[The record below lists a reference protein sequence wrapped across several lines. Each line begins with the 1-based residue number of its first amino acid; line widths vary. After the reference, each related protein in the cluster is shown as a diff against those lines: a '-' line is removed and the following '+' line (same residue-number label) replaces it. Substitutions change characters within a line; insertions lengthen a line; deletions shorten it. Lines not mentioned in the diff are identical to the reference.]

1 MTGGPTRYC
10 AINPNTSILR
20 IWFNPPWGS
29 AVKPQFYPHH
39 LSVICSLPL
48 PLQVSQHALQS
59 QVLLMFLGL
68 VEMSCSCQDPVSAYR
83 FTGAVCR
90 LTYPAAAVL
99 NEKTTKVIEAAF
111 QHTKYPNID
120 REKSILF
127 VGTVKYGLA
136 NLEIHNLSIGQSEF
150 ELKAGEGIGMAISN
164 VSAVFRGTI
173 KYGYGSWLVN
183 VGHSI
188 DFDIESHI
196 DLGINPKLYC
206 GKGKVAADTSDCHLN
221 FHKLH
226 LLLQGDRQPGW
237 LKRLFTDFITFTVK
251 LVIKSQIC
259 KEINNVANILA
270 DFIQE
275 QAEQML
281 SDGSIS
287 VNVGV
292 TSSPVI
298 TSNYIESYHKGLTK
312 YNNITAVIN
321 ASVFDPS
328 QLSEDR
334 MLYFWLSDELFNGLI
349 KAAHQDGRFVLNI
362 SGLALTECFTTNLS
376 TPVPEFLNQFM
387 LSAEPLLR
395 VWSVSV
401 PHLWTTSLGSFVR
414 AMVAVEL
421 TNEDIR
427 GLYFETEVVVVV
439 VASYA
444 EKKLSLDTTVSQISI
459 IKESMSTDTQLVFE
473 GHMEYLKEALVKI
486 GVPKVTSE
494 LEPVLTALLD
504 KQGVH
509 LFDIIR
515 PQVVPQDGFVII
527 QTDFGFPHHL
537 LVEFLRKTLE

>member
-1 MTGGPTRYC
+1 MM
-10 AINPNTSILR
+10 
-20 IWFNPPWGS
+20 
-29 AVKPQFYPHH
+29 
-39 LSVICSLPL
+39 LP
-48 PLQVSQHALQS
+48 
-59 QVLLMFLGL
+59 VLLLFLGL
-68 VEMSCSCQDPVSAYR
+68 VGTSRSCQDPVSAYR

-111 QHTKYPNID
+111 QHTKYPSVD

-127 VGTVKYGLA
+127 VGRVKYGLA
-136 NLEIHNLSIGQSEF
+136 NLEIHNLSIGRSEF
-150 ELKAGEGIGMAISN
+150 ELKAGEGIEMDISN

-188 DFDIESHI
+188 DFEIESQI

-206 GKGKVAADTSDCHLN
+206 GKGKVAADTSDCYLN

-226 LLLQGDRQPGW
+226 LLLQGDREPGW

-251 LVIKSQIC
+251 LVIKSQVSNM
-259 KEINNVANILA
+259 KEFT
-270 DFIQE
+270 DFESEHKRLQFLFIPT
-275 QAEQML
+275 EQML
-281 SDGSIS
+281 SDGGIS

-298 TSNYIESYHKGLTK
+298 TSNYIESYHKGLTQ

-321 ASVFDPS
+321 ASVFHPG

-349 KAAHQDGRFVLNI
+349 KAAHLDGRFTLNI
-362 SGLALTECFTTNLS
+362 SGLELTELFRADLS
-376 TPVPEFLNQFM
+376 SPVPEFLSQFL
-387 LSAEPLLR
+387 LSAEPVLK

-401 PHLWTTSLGSFVR
+401 PHLWTTPLGSSVR
-414 AMVAVEL
+414 AVVGVEL
-421 TNEDIR
+421 TSRAEDIR
-427 GLYFETEVVVVV
+427 GLYFETMVVVV

-444 EKKLSLDTTVSQISI
+444 EKKL
-459 IKESMSTDTQLVFE
+459 
-473 GHMEYLKEALVKI
+473 ALNTR
-486 GVPKVTSE
+486 GVN
-494 LEPVLTALLD
+494 
-504 KQGVH
+504 

-515 PQVVPQDGFVII
+515 PQVVSQDGFVII

-537 LVEFLRKTLE
+537 LVEFLRKTLK

>member
-1 MTGGPTRYC
+1 MM
-10 AINPNTSILR
+10 
-20 IWFNPPWGS
+20 
-29 AVKPQFYPHH
+29 
-39 LSVICSLPL
+39 LP
-48 PLQVSQHALQS
+48 
-59 QVLLMFLGL
+59 VLLLFLGL
-68 VEMSCSCQDPVSAYR
+68 VGTSRSCQDPVSAYR

-111 QHTKYPNID
+111 QHTKYPSVD

-127 VGTVKYGLA
+127 VGRVKYGLA
-136 NLEIHNLSIGQSEF
+136 NLEIHNLSIGRSEF
-150 ELKAGEGIGMAISN
+150 ELKAGEGIEMDISN

-188 DFDIESHI
+188 DFEIESQI

-206 GKGKVAADTSDCHLN
+206 GKGKVAADTSDCYLN

-226 LLLQGDRQPGW
+226 LLLQGDREPGW

-259 KEINNVANILA
+259 KEINNVANIMA

-281 SDGSIS
+281 SDGGIS

-298 TSNYIESYHKGLTK
+298 TSNYIESYHKGLTQ

-321 ASVFDPS
+321 ASVFHPG

-349 KAAHQDGRFVLNI
+349 KAAHLDGRFTLNI
-362 SGLALTECFTTNLS
+362 SGL
-376 TPVPEFLNQFM
+376 
-387 LSAEPLLR
+387 
-395 VWSVSV
+395 
-401 PHLWTTSLGSFVR
+401 
-414 AMVAVEL
+414 EL
-421 TNEDIR
+421 TVVCFKR
-427 GLYFETEVVVVV
+427 ETWPRRQPQ
-439 VASYA
+439 
-444 EKKLSLDTTVSQISI
+444 SLDYRI
-459 IKESMSTDTQLVFE
+459 IPITIRYNTIHFE
-473 GHMEYLKEALVKI
+473 FI
-486 GVPKVTSE
+486 
-494 LEPVLTALLD
+494 
-504 KQGVH
+504 
-509 LFDIIR
+509 
-515 PQVVPQDGFVII
+515 
-527 QTDFGFPHHL
+527 
-537 LVEFLRKTLE
+537 

>member
-1 MTGGPTRYC
+1 MM
-10 AINPNTSILR
+10 
-20 IWFNPPWGS
+20 
-29 AVKPQFYPHH
+29 
-39 LSVICSLPL
+39 LP
-48 PLQVSQHALQS
+48 
-59 QVLLMFLGL
+59 VLLLFLGL
-68 VEMSCSCQDPVSAYR
+68 VGTSRSCQDPVSAYR

-111 QHTKYPNID
+111 QHTKYPSVD

-127 VGTVKYGLA
+127 VGRVKYGLA
-136 NLEIHNLSIGQSEF
+136 NLEIHNLSIGRSEF
-150 ELKAGEGIGMAISN
+150 ELKAGEGIEMDISN

-188 DFDIESHI
+188 DFEIESQI

-206 GKGKVAADTSDCHLN
+206 GKGKVAADTSDCYLN

-226 LLLQGDRQPGW
+226 LLLQGDREPGW

-251 LVIKSQIC
+251 LVIKSQVSNM
-259 KEINNVANILA
+259 KEFT
-270 DFIQE
+270 DFE
-275 QAEQML
+275 
-281 SDGSIS
+281 SDDGGIS

-298 TSNYIESYHKGLTK
+298 TSNYIESYHKGLTQ

-321 ASVFDPS
+321 ASVFHPG

-349 KAAHQDGRFVLNI
+349 KAAHLDGRFTLNI
-362 SGLALTECFTTNLS
+362 SGLELTVGVQTNLS
-376 TPVPEFLNQFM
+376 SPVPEFLSQFL
-387 LSAEPLLR
+387 LSAEPVLK

-401 PHLWTTSLGSFVR
+401 PHLWTTPLGSSVR
-414 AMVAVEL
+414 AVVGVEL
-421 TNEDIR
+421 TSRAEDIR
-427 GLYFETEVVVVV
+427 GLYFETEMVVVV

-444 EKKLSLDTTVSQISI
+444 EKKLALNTRVI
-459 IKESMSTDTQLVFE
+459 E
-473 GHMEYLKEALVKI
+473 GHIGYLKEALVKI

-494 LEPVLTALLD
+494 LEPGLTALLD
-504 KQGVH
+504 KQGVN

-515 PQVVPQDGFVII
+515 PQVVSQDGFVII

-537 LVEFLRKTLE
+537 LVEFLRKTLK